1 MKTFQEIVI
10 KWEKENMEI
19 INEIRNYKSTEYKTG
34 FADGMEVAIQSLLVC
49 LQEEYEDEI
58 VFDK

>member
-1 MKTFQEIVI
+1 MKFQEIVL

-19 INEIRNYKSTEYKTG
+19 VEQIRNYKSTEYKTG
-34 FADGMEVAIQSLLVC
+34 FADGIEVAIQALIAYLVDEC
-49 LQEEYEDEI
+49 EEEV